1 MRNHFMTFFLY
12 LQYRPEQV
20 VISLYTVFTR
30 RSIDR
35 VKKNHHQI
43 AAHEMKKDIFKLN

>member
-20 VISLYTVFTR
+20 VISLLYRF
-30 RSIDR
+30 
-35 VKKNHHQI
+35 HQT
-43 AAHEMKKDIFKLN
+43 LNRPR